1 MTTMTFPRMP
11 GHRRCCEIL
20 GKGDFRAG
28 KELIQQ
34 LAHRLE
40 HARAKHPWPAHAP
53 GNHGALAALLGEMGE
68 VVDEM
73 NKGDDA
79 RRRDELLDVLAVA
92 WRWINDEHE
101 SRRKKTA

>member
-1 MTTMTFPRMP
+1 
-11 GHRRCCEIL
+11 
-20 GKGDFRAG
+20 
-28 KELIQQ
+28 
-34 LAHRLE
+34 
-40 HARAKHPWPAHAP
+40 
-53 GNHGALAALLGEMGE
+53 MGE